1 MTTTSN
7 AATLRELP
15 ATPIHSD
22 ASEPAGGLPA
32 WPVEFRFGNRRD
44 GTSADHA
51 RPSRRS
57 LLPLLLR
64 VLEGIS
70 AFALLIAAWF
80 IASVYLPLGDN
91 PLIPAPPLVL
101 KALVDS
107 LPELWAGTLSSFTI
121 LVPGFALAAVAG
133 IVAGLA
139 VGTSRHLENAFL
151 PFAKVAAPI
160 PPTVY
165 IPYAIAILP
174 TFKLSAIFVVFIGA
188 FWPIFQNAVA
198 GAHALEQRYR
208 DNAAILGLTGIEYRL
223 RVVFPA
229 ALPHIF
235 SGMAVGLGFSFI
247 LLTVAELFGANAGL
261 GRFVQYYA
269 DFADYPRMVAGILYT
284 GFVTWLAMSGLD
296 LLRRRALFWHK

>member
-1 MTTTSN
+1 MTPSTQ
-7 AATLRELP
+7 AAALRELP
-15 ATPIHSD
+15 ATAPPGD
-22 ASEPAGGLPA
+22 APAAANAPRA
-32 WPVEFRFGNRRD
+32 
-44 GTSADHA
+44 AA
-51 RPSRRS
+51 PSR
-57 LLPLLLR
+57 LLR
-64 VLEGIS
+64 LLEGAS
-70 AFALLIAAWF
+70 VFAALLAAWF
-80 IASVYLPLGDN
+80 VASVYLPLGDN
-91 PLIPAPPLVL
+91 PLIPAPPLVAR
-101 KALVDS
+101 ALVDS
-107 LPELWAGTLSSFTI
+107 LPELWAGTLSSLTI
-121 LVPGFALAAVAG
+121 LVPGFALAVVAG

-151 PFAKVAAPI
+151 PFARVAAPV

-188 FWPIFQNAVA
+188 FWPVFQNAVA

-208 DNAAILGLTGIEYRL
+208 DNAAILGLTGFEYRL

-235 SGMAVGLGFSFI
+235 SGMAVGLAFSFI

-284 GFVTWLAMSGLD
+284 GLVTWLAMTGLD
-296 LLRRRALFWHK
+296 RLRRRALFWHK

>member
-1 MTTTSN
+1 MTPTASVTREVQVTPVPPDPSN
-7 AATLRELP
+7 AQGFVP
-15 ATPIHSD
+15 
-22 ASEPAGGLPA
+22 
-32 WPVEFRFGNRRD
+32 WPVPFRFARGPASA
-44 GTSADHA
+44 GTT
-51 RPSRRS
+51 
-57 LLPLLLR
+57 LPRQPQRLLR
-64 VLEGIS
+64 RLLRLLEGCS
-70 AFALLIAAWF
+70 VFAALLVAWF
-80 IASVYLPLGDN
+80 IAAEYLPLGDN

-101 KALVDS
+101 RALIDS
-107 LPELWAGTLSSFTI
+107 LPELWAGTLSSFSI
-121 LVPGFALAAVAG
+121 LVPGFALATTAG
-133 IVAGLA
+133 IVSGLA
-139 VGTSRHLENAFL
+139 VGSSRHLANAFL
-151 PFAKVAAPI
+151 PVAKVAAPV

-188 FWPIFQNAVA
+188 FWPVFQNAVA

-208 DNAAILGLTGIEYRL
+208 DNAAILGLSGFEYRW

-235 SGMAVGLGFSFI
+235 AGMAVGLGFSFI

-284 GFVTWLAMSGLD
+284 GLVTWLAMSGLD
-296 LLRRRALFWHK
+296 FLRRRALFWHQ